1 MKEVLAALLTALLL
15 TLLLEGLFVLLVTR
29 KKSFVLTSF
38 AGNLVTNPLLNVIL
52 LAVGSSPLRLPALI
66 ALELAAV
73 FVEALLY
80 RYVTEKKR
88 LRCLLLSLGANAV
101 SYCIGGTLMR
111 LFF

>member
-1 MKEVLAALLTALLL
+1 MKEVLAALFAALLL

-52 LAVGSSPLRLPALI
+52 LAVGSSPLRLPVLI

-73 FVEALLY
+73 LVEALLY
-80 RYVTEKKR
+80 RYVTEEKR
-88 LRCLLLSLGANAV
+88 SRCLLLSLGANAV
-101 SYCIGGTLMR
+101 SYFLGGALIR
-111 LFF
+111 LLF